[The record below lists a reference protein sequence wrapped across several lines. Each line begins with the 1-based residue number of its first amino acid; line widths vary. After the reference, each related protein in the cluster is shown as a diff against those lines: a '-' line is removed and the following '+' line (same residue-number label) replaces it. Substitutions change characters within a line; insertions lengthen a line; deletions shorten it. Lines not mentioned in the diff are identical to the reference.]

1 VEFADNNSKIK
12 SMISS
17 AGEVVPLLK
26 PIPITDDVEDW
37 LGVLEKEMRICLDD
51 LLKKG
56 MKGG

>member
-1 VEFADNNSKIK
+1 
-12 SMISS
+12 MISS